1 MTQATFGPLHDEAVA
16 IDCGGERLWGVL
28 TRPAHNDVALDVAML
43 VVVGGPQYR
52 VGSHRQFVRLA
63 RAVASCGVPCLRF
76 DYRGMG
82 DSEGALRSF
91 EQAGDDLQAAL
102 DALARLVPQAR
113 RLVVWGLCD
122 AAAAAMM
129 FATADPRVAGLVLA
143 NPWARSD
150 ATLGAA
156 RVKHYYGARLLER
169 EFWAKLLGG
178 RFDWRAS
185 WRSLRGNLGHALRR
199 PAATNRGSVASFQS
213 RMAAG
218 LRGFT
223 GRALLLVSE
232 KDLTAL
238 EFLQYT
244 SASPE
249 WRGLLQRPGLR
260 RADIAGA
267 DHTFSS
273 RPWAERVEA
282 VTCQWLQ
289 ELAAARPSISEDT

>member
-1 MTQATFGPLHDEAVA
+1 MTRATSVALHDEAVK

-28 TRPAHNDVALDVAML
+28 TRPAHDDDALDVAML

-63 RAVASCGVPCLRF
+63 RAAASHGVPCLRF

-82 DSEGALRSF
+82 DSEGDLRSF
-91 EQAGDDLQAAL
+91 EQVGDDVQAAL
-102 DALARLVPQAR
+102 DALARLVPRAR

-150 ATLGAA
+150 ATLAA
-156 RVKHYYGARLLER
+156 TRVKHYYGARLLQR

-178 RFDWRAS
+178 RFDWRGS
-185 WRSLRGNLGHALRR
+185 WRSLRDNLGHALRR
-199 PAATNRGSVASFQS
+199 PAAANRGVAASFQS

-218 LRGFT
+218 LRAFT
-223 GRALLLVSE
+223 GRTLLLISE

-249 WRGLLQRPGLR
+249 WRGLLQRPGVQ
-260 RADIAGA
+260 RADVASA

-289 ELAAARPSISEDT
+289 ELAADRPSISEDT